1 MFKKMKSIQ
10 GAFAHVRLFTLVIV
24 VLSFC
29 LVAFTVYKSML
40 LAAKTQGRIYVL
52 ANGKAIEAFA
62 SEKKENIPVEIRDH
76 VKMFHFY
83 LFTLDPDE
91 TVIKKNIGK
100 ALYMADASAK
110 RLYENLKESGYYN
123 NIISGNI
130 SQKIEVDSVAI
141 NIDQYPYY
149 FKCYAHQRL
158 VRATS
163 ILTRSLITEGYVRNV
178 SRSDNNPHGFLVE
191 RWSTLE
197 NKDLNTVER

>member
-1 MFKKMKSIQ
+1 MFQKMKSIQ

-29 LVAFTVYKSML
+29 LVAFTIYKSML
-40 LAAKTQGRIYVL
+40 LAAKTQDRIYVL

-83 LFTLDPDE
+83 FFTLDPDE
-91 TVIKKNIGK
+91 TVIKKNIGR

-130 SQKIEVDSVAI
+130 SQKIEIDSVAV

-163 ILTRSLITEGYVRNV
+163 ILTRSLISEGYVRNV
-178 SRSDNNPHGFLVE
+178 SRSDNNPHGFLLE
-191 RWSTLE
+191 RWTTLE